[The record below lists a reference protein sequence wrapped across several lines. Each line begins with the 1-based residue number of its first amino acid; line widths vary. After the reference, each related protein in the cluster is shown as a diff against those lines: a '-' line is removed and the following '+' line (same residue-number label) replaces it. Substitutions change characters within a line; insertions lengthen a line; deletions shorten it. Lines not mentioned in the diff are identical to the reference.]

1 MTWVSNKKLIK
12 SKVKIIVLLKY
23 KLKFL
28 EFVVNLSGMPKNNKI
43 SPISKIKVSISIG
56 T

>member
-1 MTWVSNKKLIK
+1 
-12 SKVKIIVLLKY
+12 VLLKY

-28 EFVVNLSGMPKNNKI
+28 EFVVNLSGIPKNNKRR
-43 SPISKIKVSISIG
+43 PIRRIKVSISMG